1 MAMMYKII
9 GGDQKEYG
17 MISAEDMRK
26 WIAEGRLNTQTLTK
40 AEGDE
45 EFRPLGGFP
54 EFVDALAAAA
64 AAAEPP
70 PAPASV
76 APPNLQEHDYDL
88 DLGGCISRGWALLK
102 NNFGLLFVGV
112 LIYFLIEGAI
122 AGLGSVPIIGPLFS
136 IANLFVVGP
145 LMGGVF
151 YLFIQAIRGQPVEI
165 GDVFAGFRRA
175 FLQLFLGY
183 LIPALL
189 TGLCMIPFFVVLA
202 IGIVRVVATA
212 HGASPDPKMII
223 QAFETQL
230 PLLLTVFLICL
241 IPVVYLQISWSFT
254 LPLII
259 DKQMDFWPAMK
270 TSRKMVGKHWWLVFG
285 LFVLVGL
292 LNVVGVLLCC
302 IGLLFTVPIGLGALM
317 YAYETIFSSAE
328 SQTG

>member
-1 MAMMYKII
+1 MYKII

-17 MISAEDMRK
+17 LISAEDMRK

-40 AEGDE
+40 AEGDD

-70 PAPASV
+70 PALASV
-76 APPNLQEHDYDL
+76 APPNQMEGDYDL
-88 DLGGCISRGWALLK
+88 DIGGCISRGWTLLK

-122 AGLGSVPIIGPLFS
+122 AGLGSIPIVGPLFS
-136 IANLFVVGP
+136 IANLFIVGP

-151 YLFIQAIRGQPVEI
+151 YMFIKAIRSQPGEI

-183 LIPALL
+183 LVPALL
-189 TGLCMIPFFVVLA
+189 IGLCMIPLAVVLA
-202 IGIVRVVATA
+202 IDIVRLVATT
-212 HGASPDPKMII
+212 HGAPPDPKMII

-230 PLLLTVFLICL
+230 PLILTVVLICL
-241 IPVVYLQISWSFT
+241 VPVVYLQISWSFT

-259 DKQMDFWPAMK
+259 DKQIDFWSAMK
-270 TSRKMVGKHWWLVFG
+270 TSWKMVGKHWWLVFG
-285 LFVLVGL
+285 LFVVVGL
-292 LNVVGVLLCC
+292 LNIAGVLLCC
-302 IGLLFTVPIGLGALM
+302 IGILITIPIGLGAMM

-328 SQTG
+328 AQAG

>member
-1 MAMMYKII
+1 MANMYKII

-17 MISAEDMRK
+17 LISAEDMRK

-40 AEGDE
+40 AEGGE

-70 PAPASV
+70 PALASV
-76 APPNLQEHDYDL
+76 APPNRLEGDYDL
-88 DLGGCISRGWALLK
+88 DIGGCISRGWTLLK

-122 AGLGSVPIIGPLFS
+122 AGLGSIPIVGPLFS

-151 YLFIQAIRGQPVEI
+151 YMFIKAIRSQPGEI

-183 LIPALL
+183 LVPALL
-189 TGLCMIPFFVVLA
+189 IGLCMIPLAVVLA
-202 IGIVRVVATA
+202 IDIVRLVATT
-212 HGASPDPKMII
+212 HGAPPDPKMII

-230 PLLLTVFLICL
+230 PLILTVVLICL
-241 IPVVYLQISWSFT
+241 VPVVYLQISWSFT

-259 DKQMDFWPAMK
+259 DKQMDFWSAMK
-270 TSRKMVGKHWWLVFG
+270 TSWKMVGKHWWLVFG
-285 LFVLVGL
+285 LFVVVGL
-292 LNVVGVLLCC
+292 LNIAGVLLCC
-302 IGLLFTVPIGLGALM
+302 IGVLITIPIGLGAMM

-328 SQTG
+328 AQAG

>member
-1 MAMMYKII
+1 MYKII

-17 MISAEDMRK
+17 LISAEDMRK

-70 PAPASV
+70 PALASA
-76 APPNLQEHDYDL
+76 APPSQMEGDYDL
-88 DLGGCISRGWALLK
+88 DIGGCISRGWTLLK

-122 AGLGSVPIIGPLFS
+122 AGLGSIPIVGPLFS

-151 YLFIQAIRGQPVEI
+151 YMFIKAIRSQPVEI

-183 LIPALL
+183 LVPALL
-189 TGLCMIPFFVVLA
+189 IGLCMIPLAVVLA
-202 IGIVRVVATA
+202 IDIVRLVATT
-212 HGASPDPKMII
+212 HGAPPDPKMII

-230 PLLLTVFLICL
+230 PLILTVVLICL
-241 IPVVYLQISWSFT
+241 VPVVYLQISWSFT

-259 DKQMDFWPAMK
+259 DKQMDFWSAMK
-270 TSRKMVGKHWWLVFG
+270 TSWKMVGKHWWLVFG
-285 LFVLVGL
+285 LFVVVGL
-292 LNVVGVLLCC
+292 LNVAGVLLCC
-302 IGLLFTVPIGLGALM
+302 IGVLITIPIGLGAMM

-328 SQTG
+328 AQAG

>member
-1 MAMMYKII
+1 MAIMYKII

-17 MISAEDMRK
+17 LVSAEDMRK
-26 WIAEGRLNTQTLTK
+26 WIAEGRLNTQTLAK

-45 EFRPLGGFP
+45 EFRPLAGFP

-70 PAPASV
+70 PAPAPAAAASL
-76 APPNLQEHDYDL
+76 PEGDYDL
-88 DLGGCISRGWALLK
+88 DLGGCIGRGWTLLK

-122 AGLGSVPIIGPLFS
+122 AGFGSIPFIGPLFS

-151 YLFIQAIRGQPVEI
+151 YIFLQAIRGQPAEI

-183 LIPALL
+183 LVPALL
-189 TGLCMIPFFVVLA
+189 IGLCMIPLIILLV
-202 IGIVRVVATA
+202 IDIVRMTATA
-212 HGASPDPKMII
+212 HGASPDPNMIL
-223 QAFETQL
+223 QVFATQI
-230 PLLLTVFLICL
+230 PLLLTVCLICL
-241 IPVVYLQISWSFT
+241 IPVVYLQVSWSFT

-259 DKQMDFWPAMK
+259 DKQMDFWSAMK
-270 TSRKMVGKHWWLVFG
+270 LSRRRVGKHWWHVFG
-285 LFVLVGL
+285 LFVLMGL

-302 IGLLFTVPIGLGALM
+302 IGLLFTVPIGLGAMM
-317 YAYETIFSSAE
+317 YAYETIFSSGE
-328 SQTG
+328 TQTG